1 MNGYQLVGSN
11 QFHRIKQAN
20 SGLQKEVK
28 QTYPVEPHAQLQVA
42 AADIVGVFASDINV
56 HYKASEIIDIYAAEQ
71 VDHPLVG
78 IFAPLNLDP
87 AFNRRIDGAPLIAV
101 QTGTL

>member
-1 MNGYQLVGSN
+1 M
-11 QFHRIKQAN
+11 
-20 SGLQKEVK
+20 QKEVK
-28 QTYPVEPHAQLQVA
+28 QTYPVEPHAQFQVA
-42 AADIVGVFASDINV
+42 PADIIGVFASDVSV
-56 HYKASEIIDIYAAEQ
+56 HYKADDVIDVYAAEQ

-87 AFNRRIDGAPLIAV
+87 AFNRRINGAPLIAV